1 MLYVLVL
8 WKQPS
13 FKQTS
18 ETVSAKCQIRRS
30 SLSEFQAVGPTT
42 ANARRPHKLRLC
54 QDTTRYNDEHVVDW
68 PHLRL
73 ECSSPSSSPLR
84 RGEKGWNTGIVGT
97 EEVAS
102 FYRST
107 VYRPTYSS
115 GVWCGRVSY
124 TLLCVVAIETVTS
137 ASFYDVYI
145 KTSRPIGP
153 KLITKKVNNKK
164 S

>member
-1 MLYVLVL
+1 V
-8 WKQPS
+8 
-13 FKQTS
+13 
-18 ETVSAKCQIRRS
+18 ARRAGIPE
-30 SLSEFQAVGPTT
+30 LSE
-42 ANARRPHKLRLC
+42 RKKLQVFIGAPC
-54 QDTTRYNDEHVVDW
+54 ID
-68 PHLRL
+68 
-73 ECSSPSSSPLR
+73 
-84 RGEKGWNTGIVGT
+84 
-97 EEVAS
+97 
-102 FYRST
+102 
-107 VYRPTYSS
+107 RPTYSS